1 MSYENFITKLFNVNP
16 SDLLKVTD
24 TERKDGNI
32 ILRIRLVAKYNLCP
46 ICRTPGKIHAYY
58 KRELKHS
65 TFSNRPCVICY
76 EQRRYICPEC
86 ATTFSESNPF
96 INTSERV
103 TYETKI
109 VVLKDLKHPEAT
121 YKAVADRYN
130 LSPTKVMRIF
140 DKHVDIDRK
149 PLPKVLS
156 IDEHYFPNSDHNS
169 KYCCLLMDFET
180 GVMLDILPDRK
191 KNYLV
196 GYFSKIKH
204 STMNM
209 ETMKSELDN
218 VQYVSIDMYDT
229 YRDVASI
236 FFPKA
241 KVCADSFHVL
251 KHLTDDFRRLRVRL
265 ARSTENPVLKHL
277 LVKFRYVFDH
287 NKYLDNE
294 PRYNKSLGMYAN
306 YRTIRD
312 ILFEAFEDLRV
323 AYELKEYYIRLNA
336 TTSLEDAPE
345 SIAKAIKAFE
355 SSGIDEYEEFYKML
369 QNWRGEVINSFT
381 RINGRRINNSYME
394 SKNKEVGR
402 LIFSANGFK
411 NFKRTRNRMLYC
423 LNGEDTFKI

>member
-1 MSYENFITKLFNVNP
+1 MSYKNFITKLFNVNP

-24 TERKDGNI
+24 TDRKDGSI
-32 ILRIRLVAKYNLCP
+32 ILKIRLVAKYNLCP
-46 ICRTPGKIHAYY
+46 ICRTSGKIHAYY

-65 TFSNRPCVICY
+65 TFSNRPCIICY

-86 ATTFSESNPF
+86 CTTFSEPNPF
-96 INTSERV
+96 IDTSERV

-121 YKAVADRYN
+121 YTAVANRYN

-140 DKHVDIDRK
+140 DKHVDIARK
-149 PLPKVLS
+149 PLPRVLS
-156 IDEHYFPNSDHNS
+156 IDEHYFPNSDQNS

-196 GYFSKIKH
+196 GYFGKIKH
-204 STMNM
+204 STMDM
-209 ETMKSELDN
+209 GTMKSELDN

-229 YRDVASI
+229 YRDIASI

-265 ARSTENPVLKHL
+265 ARNTENPVLKHL
-277 LVKFRYVFDH
+277 LIKFRYVFDH
-287 NKYLDNE
+287 NKFLDNE
-294 PRYNKSLGMYAN
+294 PKYNKSLGMYAN

-312 ILFEAFEDLRV
+312 TLFNAFE
-323 AYELKEYYIRLNA
+323 ELSVYYDHSVPEIREADTANPIRQYQQSA
-336 TTSLEDAPE
+336 
-345 SIAKAIKAFE
+345 IAVPPA
-355 SSGIDEYEEFYKML
+355 SG
-369 QNWRGEVINSFT
+369 VSH
-381 RINGRRINNSYME
+381 
-394 SKNKEVGR
+394 
-402 LIFSANGFK
+402 
-411 NFKRTRNRMLYC
+411 
-423 LNGEDTFKI
+423 